1 MSRILT
7 KSLFFIPLLALST
20 FEVSSATD
28 FRDSDV
34 MHVDYPG
41 WFESDPFFDLSAIV
55 AKARTGGK
63 HGVMVY
69 FKTEGCSYCA
79 LFIKQSLGDPVIAKR
94 VQDNFV
100 SIGLEIFD
108 DAEMTDP
115 LGKPIRVKDFASAE
129 KAGFS
134 PTLVFFDTDGK
145 RILRAV
151 GYQSPERFNT
161 ILSYITGK
169 YYQTQ
174 TLAQYFERV
183 SDKTP
188 KPTARAG
195 LKDDTL
201 FSKPPY
207 ALDRSR
213 FAASQPLLVIFA
225 TPGCA
230 ECNDFH
236 DEVLAV
242 KEVREILKDFEVV
255 RLDAADTRTP
265 VVTPQGKR
273 ETPTSWYKQTGFSRV
288 PALLFFDEK
297 GNEVLSTDALV
308 KRQRMLNSLSFM
320 TERAYEKGW
329 TYQRQARE
337 NAIKRSQQKK

>member
-1 MSRILT
+1 MRRNFLKTLLIGFMLILPT
-7 KSLFFIPLLALST
+7 SH
-20 FEVSSATD
+20 SAIAAE

-34 MHVDYPG
+34 MHIDYPG
-41 WFESDPFFDLSAIV
+41 WFDSDPFFDLSAIV
-55 AKARTGGK
+55 AKARAGGK

-69 FKTEGCSYCA
+69 FTSEGCSYCA
-79 LFIKQSLGDPVIAKR
+79 LFIERSLNDPAIAKM

-115 LGKPIRVKDFASAE
+115 SGKPVRVKHFANSE
-129 KAGFS
+129 GAGFS

-145 RILRAV
+145 RIVRAV
-151 GYQSPERFNT
+151 GYQSPERFKT
-161 ILSYITGK
+161 ILAYITGK
-169 YYQTQ
+169 HYRTQ
-174 TLAQYFERV
+174 TLAQYFER
-183 SDKTP
+183 
-188 KPTARAG
+188 TAAKSSSPAAPAALREDA
-195 LKDDTL
+195 L

-213 FAASQPLLVIFA
+213 FAASQPLLVIFEK
-225 TPGCA
+225 PGCT

-242 KEVREILKDFEVV
+242 KDVRETLKGFEVV
-255 RLDAADTRTP
+255 RLDASDAETP
-265 VVTPQGKR
+265 VITPQGKR
-273 ETPTSWYKQTGFSRV
+273 ATAASWYKQTGFSRV

-308 KRQRMLNSLSFM
+308 MRQRMQNSLSFM

-329 TYQRQARE
+329 TYQRQARA